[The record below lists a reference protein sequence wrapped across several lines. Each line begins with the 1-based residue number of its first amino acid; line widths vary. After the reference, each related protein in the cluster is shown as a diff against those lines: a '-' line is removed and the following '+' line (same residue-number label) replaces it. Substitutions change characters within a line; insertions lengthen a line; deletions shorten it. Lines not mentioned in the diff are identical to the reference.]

1 MEPRALI
8 SGHSTSSKDQKVKD
22 KNTSAFDIAQRALS
36 ELSLNEGNYW
46 DNSSDQRHHYNNA
59 YTER

>member
-22 KNTSAFDIAQRALS
+22 KNASVFDTAQRALS

-46 DNSSDQRHHYNNA
+46 ENSPDQRHRYNNA
-59 YTER
+59 YAER